1 MFRPVLSPVL
11 SIALAGVLAV
21 TSLTATANPARAGN
35 NNDVA
40 TVILGAAALYLLFN
54 DHNNGS
60 KQVHY
65 NHGLR
70 KVVPYKCRSVIRTH
84 HGKRRV
90 FARHCLKHNMSRKA
104 FRKLPNACKTSIQ
117 TRHGWRKV
125 YKAKCLRRHG
135 WRTS

>member
-1 MFRPVLSPVL
+1 MFRPVLSIV
-11 SIALAGVLAV
+11 LAGAVAV
-21 TSLTATANPARAGN
+21 TSLSATATPARAGS

-60 KQVHY
+60 TQVHY

-84 HGKRRV
+84 HGPRRV
-90 FARHCLKHNMSRKA
+90 YARHCLKRKLNNKV
-104 FRKLPNACKTSIQ
+104 FRKLPRACKSSIR
-117 TRHGWRKV
+117 THHGWRTV
-125 YKAKCLRRHG
+125 YKAMCLRRHG